1 MAAPTLIMAL
11 DTFLCCFISVVIW
24 RAFILTLFPSLV
36 LHTFLT
42 DLFMKSIA
50 RADTTP
56 RMALSTNSLAC

>member
-11 DTFLCCFISVVIW
+11 DTFLCRLISIVIL
-24 RAFILTLFPSLV
+24 RAFVLTLFPSLV

-42 DLFMKSIA
+42 DLFMKAIA
-50 RADTTP
+50 RADTAP